1 MAFEDERLKKDCDGN
16 LVKAFEAVARM
27 VPGGVSEKVGGIT
40 IVRTGIPGFNMA
52 FALAGPFSP
61 GEAARALKRLYSRD
75 EIPWSLVTAASTARP
90 MEPLIRRFGLTQ
102 SLVEP
107 CMVLTPIPGRC
118 PAPPHDLEIRRV
130 KDRDELLTFS
140 RTGSASFGMPPAN
153 LDALAGGLAKGTS
166 DGSFLGGCYLG
177 YYDGKPVA
185 TSLRYTSGR
194 VAGIYFVSTAADYR
208 RRGIGEA
215 MTWRAAVDGRREKCT
230 ISVLQASE
238 MGRPVYERMGYRTV
252 TNYQIWRPPVPPS

>member
-1 MAFEDERLKKDCDGN
+1 M
-16 LVKAFEAVARM
+16 KAFEAVASM
-27 VPGGVSEKVGGIT
+27 VPGGVSEKAGGIT
-40 IVRTGIPGFNMA
+40 VVRTGIPGFNIV
-52 FALAGPFSP
+52 FALAGPLSP
-61 GEAARALKRLYSRD
+61 REASRALTRLYSRD
-75 EIPWSLVTAASTARP
+75 EFPWSLVTTASTARA
-90 MEPLIRRFGLTQ
+90 MEPLILRFGLTQ

-107 CMVLTPIPGRC
+107 CMVLAPIPRRC
-118 PAPPHDLEIRRV
+118 PAPPHELDIRLV
-130 KDRDELLTFS
+130 EDRDELITFS
-140 RTGSASFGMPPAN
+140 RTGATAFGMPPAN
-153 LDALAGGLAKGTS
+153 LDALADGLAKGIG

-194 VAGIYFVSTAADYR
+194 VAGIYFVSTATDHR

-238 MGRPVYERMGYRTV
+238 MGHPVYEGMGYRTV
-252 TNYQIWRPPVPPS
+252 ANYQIWRPRVPPT